1 MNIDTIQ
8 TFLGTTAIDLLMKI
22 GAALIFWIVGRWLIS
37 KVVHLIQ
44 AGMNRNSIDPTLTKY
59 LGSIITIALNIT
71 LVLGIL
77 GYFGIQTTSFAAM
90 LAGAGVA
97 IGAAWS
103 GMLGNFAAGAF
114 MLVLRPFKVGD
125 FVSIGGVTGTVHELG
140 LFGTTIITPDNVMT
154 IVGNGKVFGDTVQNY
169 SALPVR
175 RVERTAQLAQGVEA
189 LIVVWLEQALVGD
202 PQAAVENGGESVR
215 VLIGALRCGEP
226 EDETIWYAARQII
239 AREVVVA
246 LAGTPAAER
255 DQRGEV
261 AVAVA
266 VLRKDDEFGAIS
278 EPEFAADKQFESNL
292 LGGYVGAHD
301 AGERAFVGD
310 CQRAVA
316 EFGGAHDQFL
326 RVRGAAQEAEVAYAV
341 KFGVIGEGGGH
352 FRVEYLPNSAS
363 SSRRK
368 PGSSRCSENLDPGLR
383 RDDG

>member
-175 RVERTAQLAQGVEA
+175 RVERTAQLAQGVDPLDAITRLKAAIAQIPNVAQSPVPEIN
-189 LIVVWLEQALVGD
+189 LLDLKLEG
-202 PQAAVENGGESVR
+202 AVIAVR
-215 VLIGALRCGEP
+215 VTPR
-226 EDETIWYAARQII
+226 AARDAIG
-239 AREVVVA
+239 R
-246 LAGTPAAER
+246 
-255 DQRGEV
+255 
-261 AVAVA
+261 
-266 VLRKDDEFGAIS
+266 VL
-278 EPEFAADKQFESNL
+278 PET
-292 LGGYVGAHD
+292 
-301 AGERAFVGD
+301 
-310 CQRAVA
+310 
-316 EFGGAHDQFL
+316 
-326 RVRGAAQEAEVAYAV
+326 
-341 KFGVIGEGGGH
+341 
-352 FRVEYLPNSAS
+352 
-363 SSRRK
+363 
-368 PGSSRCSENLDPGLR
+368 
-383 RDDG
+383 